1 MYKIKFKG
9 IDNEL
14 PAITVFSASTPNVT
28 SQNDLVTTDQRQL
41 MHIHFPE
48 STDMSLLTKI
58 FASEDALSE
67 IAIINEDTLETYVHI
82 NYVIQQSLSL
92 EPYGDSSDVAMYGP
106 NRWIMTLAQLT
117 EADKQFRQLVG
128 VAAKNVNY
136 MTLDEYRAYKIQI
149 SKEDLNTFLENNC
162 LISDCKDGIYAPYT
176 ATLEKQNLFS
186 SQYAAHLANKMAGIE
201 DVMTWNEHG
210 KSCVVWSDEACM
222 AFMNDMKA
230 YVKPLVSAQ
239 QSYEEGINKL
249 TTKAEVEAYNIDYSK
264 VETINGKTEWIGYT
278 KSEVAT
284 MDSTTE

>member
-9 IDNEL
+9 IDEEFE
-14 PAITVFSASTPNVT
+14 AITVFSASTPNVS

-48 STDMSLLTKI
+48 STDMTKLTKVY
-58 FASEDALSE
+58 ANEDALSE
-67 IAIINEDTLETYVHI
+67 IAIINADTLETYVHL

-92 EPYGDSSDVAMYGP
+92 EPYGDASDVEMYGP
-106 NRWIMTLAQLT
+106 NRWIMTVAQLT

-136 MTLDEYRAYKIQI
+136 MSLDEYRDYKIQI
-149 SKEDLNTFLENNC
+149 SKEDLNTYLEENC

-186 SQYAAHLANKMAGIE
+186 SQFAAHLANKMAGIE

-210 KSCVVWSDEACM
+210 KSCVVWSDETCI
-222 AFMNDMKA
+222 AFINDMKA
-230 YVKPLVSAQ
+230 YVKPLVAAQ

-249 TTKAEVEAYNIDYSK
+249 TTKAEIEAYNIDYST
-264 VETINGKTEWIGYT
+264 VETANGKTEWIGHT
-278 KSEVAT
+278 KSEVASL
-284 MDSTTE
+284 STTTE